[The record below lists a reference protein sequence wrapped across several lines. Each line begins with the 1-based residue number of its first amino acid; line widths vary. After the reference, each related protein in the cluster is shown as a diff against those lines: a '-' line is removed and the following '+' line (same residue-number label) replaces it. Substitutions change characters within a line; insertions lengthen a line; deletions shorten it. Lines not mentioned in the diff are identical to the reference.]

1 MNNSKY
7 TITAYLDRKE
17 IPDRFKPSL
26 YQLMSDMWVFSYDL
40 PPYNLEYHKKEL
52 NQSLPDHKNELW
64 ILVSLYNEV
73 IAYSH
78 TTWNIKF
85 ENTNHALTD
94 DFYVKKEFRRQNI
107 GKDMSTKIALS
118 LPDQIDTLEYWH
130 NDISEC
136 KSFHESIFGERKIA
150 MKIRQSVS
158 ELSEFDREEI
168 SKQAINLRKV
178 AESKGYQI
186 VFVDNVDFTG
196 IDLEKYVRMIE
207 LIEKD
212 MPKEDTSVADRTW
225 DVERYMKRFDEGKE
239 LDCRFYTFVALKD
252 GIPAGMTET
261 MINAHLPQVGLQFL
275 TGVQHEYRGDNL
287 GFTLKTIMLDKLL
300 SETSVKYWVTDNAG
314 SNEHMLR
321 INDRLKYKE
330 WITASIY
337 EINPKEINP

>member
-1 MNNSKY
+1 MYNSKY

-26 YQLMSDMWVFSYDL
+26 YQLMSEMWVFSYDL
-40 PPYNLEYHKKEL
+40 PPYNVEYHKKEL
-52 NQSLPDHKNELW
+52 KQKLPNHKNELW
-64 ILVSLYNEV
+64 ILVNLDDEI
-73 IAYSH
+73 IAYAH

-94 DFYVKKEFRRQNI
+94 DFYVKNEFRRQNI
-107 GKDMSTKIALS
+107 GKDMFTKIAQS

-136 KSFHESIFGERKIA
+136 KAFHESIFGERKIA

-158 ELSEFDREEI
+158 QLSEFKMDEI
-168 SKQAINLRKV
+168 SKQAKDLKKA
-178 AESKGYQI
+178 AEEKGYEI

-196 IDLEKYVRMIE
+196 IDLKNYVRMIE
-207 LIEKD
+207 LIERD
-212 MPKEDTSVADRTW
+212 MPKEDATFQDRTW

-239 LDCRFYTFVALKD
+239 LGCRYYTFIAMKD

-261 MINAHLPQVGLQFL
+261 MVNDHLPQVGHQFL
-275 TGVQHEYRGDNL
+275 TGVRHEYRGDNL
-287 GFTLKTIMLDKLL
+287 GFTLKIIMLDKLL
-300 SETSVKYWVTDNAG
+300 RETSVKYWVTDNAG
-314 SNEHMLR
+314 SNEHMLK
-321 INDRLKYKE
+321 INDRLKFKE
-330 WITASIY
+330 WLTASIY